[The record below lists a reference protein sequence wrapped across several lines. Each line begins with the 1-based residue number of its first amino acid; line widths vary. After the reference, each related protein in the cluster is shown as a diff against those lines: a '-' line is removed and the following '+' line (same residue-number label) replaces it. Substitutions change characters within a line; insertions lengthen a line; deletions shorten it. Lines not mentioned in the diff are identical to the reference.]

1 MDELGKIQGAR
12 CKRQDARYKMQDI
25 RFFSC
30 FLLLASCFWFLM
42 YGNVNA
48 QNMQSLWEQYK
59 LTFIQHDG
67 RIMDKKQD
75 SISHSEGQG
84 YGMLNSVLYSDKVT
98 FDKIWQWTKNN
109 LQIRKDNLFAWS
121 WGKRYN
127 DEWGVI
133 DYNNASDGDI
143 LIAYALVKASV
154 KWNNENY
161 KIDALKIIEGIRKN
175 LSIEWDNRTFIL
187 PGYYGF
193 KKEERLR
200 INPSYLIFSAYKSF
214 SEVDDKPFWE
224 TVYKDSIYLI
234 EKCYTGKLKLPPDWI
249 VLNISPNASTGDRTG
264 IAIDEKKGALF
275 GYDAIRVIL
284 YLSWEKNPKFP
295 DGVNEIFKIYEKLG
309 FIPLYVDLLKNSI
322 SLEDAPSGFYA
333 VYARAAEKTGNK
345 ALSQKLF
352 EEAAKKSAFE
362 KDNYYSFSLVLLAAG
377 SNDL

>member
-1 MDELGKIQGAR
+1 MIRMDELV
-12 CKRQDARYKMQDI
+12 KRQEARDKRQEI

-30 FLLLASCFWFLM
+30 FFLLTSCSLLLM

-59 LTFIQHDG
+59 STFIQHDG
-67 RIMDKKQD
+67 RIIDKRQD

-84 YGMLNSVLYSDKVT
+84 YGMLNSVLYNDKVT
-98 FDKIWQWTKNN
+98 FDKIWEWAKNN

-121 WGKRYN
+121 WGRRHN

-133 DYNNASDGDI
+133 DYNNAADGDI
-143 LIAYALVKASV
+143 LIAYALVRASA
-154 KWNNENY
+154 KWNNANY

-175 LSIEWDNRTFIL
+175 LSINWDNRTFIL
-187 PGYYGF
+187 PAYYGF
-193 KKEERLR
+193 NKEDRLR

-224 TVYKDSIYLI
+224 KVYKDSLYLI
-234 EKCYTGKLKLPPDWI
+234 EKCYMGKLKLPPDWI
-249 VLNISPNASTGDRTG
+249 VLSLPSNVSIGDRTG
-264 IAIDEKKGALF
+264 ISIDEKKGALF
-275 GYDAIRVIL
+275 GYEAIRVIL

-309 FIPLYVDLLKNSI
+309 YIPLYVDLLKNNI
-322 SLEDAPSGFYA
+322 SLDDAPSGFYA
-333 VYARAAEKTGNK
+333 VYARAAEKIGNK
-345 ALSQKLF
+345 VLSQKLF
-352 EEAAKKSAFE
+352 EEAAKKSAVE
-362 KDNYYSFSLVLLAAG
+362 KDNYYSLSLVLLAAG